1 MKTQAN
7 SHRQSSLKQMNPAAL
22 AIGAA
27 CLTLS
32 LIISTTA
39 RADWG
44 GGGFDGYSGN
54 DGSQG
59 GYSNDNA
66 SSGGNSQSSD
76 SNNSGPLSM
85 EQGLESR
92 GTPGLIDSYARGEAA
107 MAMEQALEE
116 SGVPGLIDQYAEGVV
131 RELNRE
137 GKFINLAPPFVQNV
151 VHLALSVT
159 PIVTLR
165 DGRVVALPPT
175 PVTTQNIQDTL
186 NQAANKALGPGNYR
200 GVRGQ

>member
-107 MAMEQALEE
+107 MDMEQALEE
-116 SGVPGLIDQYAEGVV
+116 RGVLDLIEAYAIADEYNNINLHAAYTLAPTKETQRGYNVVGLIG
-131 RELNRE
+131 L
-137 GKFINLAPPFVQNV
+137 
-151 VHLALSVT
+151 
-159 PIVTLR
+159 
-165 DGRVVALPPT
+165 VALNFAYM
-175 PVTTQNIQDTL
+175 V
-186 NQAANKALGPGNYR
+186 
-200 GVRGQ
+200 